1 MAAAVIIGGALFTM
15 PIDNA
20 KSAGSPYPPTDSEYE
35 KVWSDEFN
43 GDSLDTNVWSPYIG
57 GWNASEVQ
65 GCYTESAE
73 NIKRQWR

>member
-1 MAAAVIIGGALFTM
+1 MLIKKRFLNKKFKAITGLMVAAFIIGGALFTM

-43 GDSLDTNVWSPYIG
+43 GD
-57 GWNASEVQ
+57 
-65 GCYTESAE
+65 
-73 NIKRQWR
+73 